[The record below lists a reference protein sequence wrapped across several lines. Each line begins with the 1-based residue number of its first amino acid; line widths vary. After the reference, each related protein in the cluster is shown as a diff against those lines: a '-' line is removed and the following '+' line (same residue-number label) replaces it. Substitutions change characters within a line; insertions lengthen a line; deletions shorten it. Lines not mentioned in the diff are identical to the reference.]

1 VEEMLE
7 TELSATEN
15 RPIKEAL
22 ILQLS
27 GVLAITVTPFAY
39 IRLRD
44 AQWSMAVFD
53 IGIVCI
59 MLLLFIFVYV
69 SRRTRTAGVFMA
81 LGFISAALMTTLLLG
96 ASQVFWAY
104 PALVTAYFMLDTRQA
119 VVLSV
124 GFLCCFLAILWGEI
138 PAVDLATI
146 FLTLVTTILLANA
159 FALTN
164 RRQQASLRHMANVDP
179 LTGAGNRRSQNQK
192 LDAVH
197 AIFRRSNAPGSVL
210 MMDVDHFKKIND
222 THGHVVGDQVLVEIA
237 GLIRSCTRATET
249 LYRYGGEEF
258 VVIAEQTNIEAA
270 AKLADKLRAT
280 IEHKVFSTGVRL
292 SVSVGVAE
300 LRAGE
305 ERQAWLSRADV
316 ALFQAKGRGRNQVI
330 LADNPESVV
339 IPINVASTVEGMS

>member
-1 VEEMLE
+1 MLE
-7 TELSATEN
+7 TELYATEN
-15 RPIKEAL
+15 RSIKETL

-27 GVLAITVTPFAY
+27 CVLAITVTPFAY
-39 IRLRD
+39 IRLR
-44 AQWSMAVFD
+44 AEQWSMVFFD
-53 IGIVCI
+53 VGIVCI

-104 PALVTAYFMLDTRQA
+104 PALITAYFMLETRQA

-124 GFLCCFLAILWGEI
+124 GFLCCLFAILWGAI
-138 PAVDLATI
+138 PTVDLATI
-146 FLTLVTTILLANA
+146 FLTLITTILLANA

-164 RRQQASLRHMANVDP
+164 RRQQSTLRHMASIDP

-197 AIFRRSNAPGSVL
+197 AIFRRTYAPGSVL
-210 MMDVDHFKKIND
+210 MLDVDHFKKIND

-237 GLIRSCTRATET
+237 ELIRSSTRATET

-258 VVIAEQTNIEAA
+258 VVVAEQTNIEAA
-270 AKLADKLRAT
+270 AKLADKLRTT
-280 IEHKVFSTGVRL
+280 IENKLFSTGVKL

-330 LADNPESVV
+330 LADNPQSAV
-339 IPINVASTVEGMS
+339 IPVNVSSTVETVP